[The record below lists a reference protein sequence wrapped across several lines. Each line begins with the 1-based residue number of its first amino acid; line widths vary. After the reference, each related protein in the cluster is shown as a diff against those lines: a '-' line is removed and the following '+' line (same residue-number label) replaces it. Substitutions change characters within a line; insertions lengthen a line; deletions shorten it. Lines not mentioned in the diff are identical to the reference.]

1 MNEEI
6 KKQMAEWG
14 RKGGKAT
21 LKKHGKKYFSKIRK
35 NVGKKGAKTTRAKF
49 RLKRPVVKEKALN
62 DKSIVPAL

>member
-1 MNEEI
+1 M
-6 KKQMAEWG
+6 KKYTKQFFVESG
-14 RKGGKAT
+14 RKGGQAT
-21 LKKHGKKYFSKIRK
+21 LKNQGKKYFSKIRK